1 MMHDGR
7 RAARAAVRSKKC
19 WFSHAIGGFFRER
32 RDPAGIVA
40 RQEAAQTTRFSDA
53 SSSRMQ
59 IRKIKV
65 SVEHNLNRLSSFPL
79 RFSALYSKLF
89 LGTEWGNSD
98 DFSNIFIS
106 TRNFVLLDLIF

>member
-1 MMHDGR
+1 MASKWNTGVTVWVEMISD
-7 RAARAAVRSKKC
+7 KKC

-59 IRKIKV
+59 IGKIKV
-65 SVEHNLNRLSSFPL
+65 SVEHNLNRLRSFPL
-79 RFSALYSKLF
+79 RFSAFFSKLF
-89 LGTEWGNSD
+89 LPPSHP
-98 DFSNIFIS
+98 S
-106 TRNFVLLDLIF
+106 TMITIL